1 LQTSQPWQRGEW
13 KPPNGR
19 RLRSALLA
27 AACVFGMSPIVARAD
42 THAAQPK
49 AAPDSSAAV
58 RLTYDL
64 KPGFTRRYK
73 VTGIFSGHF
82 PPFAQPT
89 SPPIL
94 LRAQLEYAATV
105 TKQDAKGAEVE
116 FSVESADISILEKDP
131 GPDGKIDPD
140 SETPFPL
147 PIEQVQKTLNVTAIL
162 RPDGSIA
169 EVVGG
174 DTSQIKIDLGFDL
187 RKLFLLIMPVTFPDR
202 SVRVNE
208 AWTFTDGLLGKGAD
222 RVTYRSRLLGIA
234 PAAHATAF
242 RIGQDAQARIDD
254 RRDKDGKPTDK
265 DDAIV
270 DTTKGT
276 VTVTGAL
283 NFVTPST
290 AAPPATDSRAG
301 NLAEGRLTLTVLLN
315 RKRTIPDPD
324 RPDDPL
330 ESQIDVR
337 ARLFVRA
344 DGGPRKA
351 SAVSLPNPGADKDKP
366 AAPAEAKK

>member
-1 LQTSQPWQRGEW
+1 LQGCERRTRNGLRRRG
-13 KPPNGR
+13 
-19 RLRSALLA
+19 ALLA
-27 AACVFGMSPIVARAD
+27 AVSVFGMSRIAAQAD

-49 AAPDSSAAV
+49 AAPGTNAAV
-58 RLTYDL
+58 RLTYNL

-105 TKQDAKGAEVE
+105 KKQDEKGAEVE
-116 FSVESADISILEKDP
+116 FSVESADISILEKEP
-131 GPDGKIDPD
+131 GPDGKVDPD

-208 AWTFTDGLLGKGAD
+208 EWTFADGLLGKGAD
-222 RVTYRSRLLGIA
+222 RVTYKSRLLGIA
-234 PAAHATAF
+234 PAANATAF

-283 NFVTPST
+283 NFVAPRTT
-290 AAPPATDSRAG
+290 GPPAADSRAG
-301 NLAEGRLTLTVLLN
+301 NLADGRLTLTVLLN

-330 ESQIDVR
+330 ESQIDVK

-351 SAVSLPNPGADKDKP
+351 DPAP
-366 AAPAEAKK
+366 AAPAVTDKNRPAAPNEAKK